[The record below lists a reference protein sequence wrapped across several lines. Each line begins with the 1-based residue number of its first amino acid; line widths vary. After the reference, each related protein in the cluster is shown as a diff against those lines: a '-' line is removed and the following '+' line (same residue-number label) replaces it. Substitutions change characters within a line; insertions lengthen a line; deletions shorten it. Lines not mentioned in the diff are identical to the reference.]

1 MIEPAESLEELG
13 RQLHDAVLPHL
24 TDETARASVAAMVSL
39 VGELVPRVRRD
50 ESWCHDS
57 ATELVA
63 ACQSVRDATLVE
75 EWRSQ
80 IDAGLVDVED
90 RSPAEARHRALA
102 IAEWILLRAH
112 DPNAPSDNVLTPLRA
127 ALAKDLERQ

>member
-1 MIEPAESLEELG
+1 VIEPAESLEELS
-13 RQLHDAVLPHL
+13 RQLREAVLPHL
-24 TDETARASVAAMVSL
+24 TDETARASVAAMLSL
-39 VGELVPRVRRD
+39 LGELVPRVRRD

-63 ACQSVRDATLVE
+63 ACRSVRDATVVE

-80 IDAGLVDVED
+80 IDAGLVEVAD
-90 RSPAEARHRALA
+90 RPPAEARQRALA

-112 DPNAPSDNVLTPLRA
+112 DPDAPSDTVLAPLRA